1 MKFND
6 KKSIFLQ
13 IADYFYERI
22 LLKKMNDN
30 DRIPSVR
37 ELAIDIEVNPN
48 TVMRTYQ
55 HLQDNRIIYNKRGI
69 GYFISEQ
76 AYDKALEIKK
86 NTFINDDLPDFFK
99 TLDLLNLSIDDI
111 KKTMGMTGT
120 NLVPNEYKNRNNE
133 KK

>member
-22 LLKKMNDN
+22 LLRKMNDN

-37 ELAIDIEVNPN
+37 ELAVSIEVNPN

-55 HLQDNRIIYNKRGI
+55 HLQDQQIIYNKRGI
-69 GYFISEQ
+69 GYFIAEQ
-76 AYDKALEIKK
+76 SYDKVLEIKK
-86 NTFINDDLPDFFK
+86 ESFINNDLPEFFK
-99 TLDLLNLSIDDI
+99 TLRLLQLSVDDI
-111 KKTMGMTGT
+111 KKY
-120 NLVPNEYKNRNNE
+120 NL
-133 KK
+133 

>member
-22 LLKKMNDN
+22 LLRKMNDN
-30 DRIPSVR
+30 DRVPSVR

-55 HLQDNRIIYNKRGI
+55 YLQDNQIIYNKRGI
-69 GYFISEQ
+69 GYFIAEQ
-76 AYDKALEIKK
+76 AYEKTLAIKK
-86 NTFINDDLPDFFK
+86 EAFINDDLPEFFK
-99 TLDLLNLSIDDI
+99 TLKLLQLNIDDI
-111 KKTMGMTGT
+111 KK
-120 NLVPNEYKNRNNE
+120 YKDE

>member
-22 LLKKMNDN
+22 LLRKMNDN

-55 HLQDNRIIYNKRGI
+55 YLQDNQIIYNKRGI
-69 GYFISEQ
+69 GYFIAEQ
-76 AYDKALEIKK
+76 AYDKTLGIKK
-86 NTFINDDLPDFFK
+86 EAFINDDLPEFFK
-99 TLDLLNLSIDDI
+99 TLKLLQLNIDDI
-111 KKTMGMTGT
+111 KK
-120 NLVPNEYKNRNNE
+120 YKDE